1 MKHFNYLTAF
11 AVTLLIGLFASCTPK
26 SDEPEEATLSLS
38 TTAVTI
44 PNAGGEAQAI
54 TVTTNQTKWNAISN
68 AEWLKTTVSGNTLT
82 IVATPNQGGADR
94 AAEVLIVAGSTNEKV
109 SVIQSAADII
119 LEVSPENVV
128 VTNAGET
135 KLVSVKSNATTWT
148 LEVDEAASA
157 WIKRVV
163 FKDFIQLEIAPNT
176 GDARE
181 AKIYAKSGTTQK
193 EIIIQQAGKGA
204 KFVLPYLVVD
214 AARYQLV
221 SYETSQGSFL
231 LGYTAADPGLPS
243 WGIPAS
249 GERFAFA
256 TASAAFPSA
265 LYVFNYD
272 TSLLEVVEYVGT
284 KKTAD
289 IVADGFVDFLKEN
302 GYEDADYDSKSK
314 KVSATN
320 PNNRFSVEMGD
331 SKTGVAVLH
340 FNAPEPEQPQ
350 DYKTFDKFPYDS
362 SYMLGDTQYTAA
374 KVREIEAGIN
384 SKFIKEEK
392 DSSAPGYIK
401 HIQYEVAESLRPLHT
416 RLYFFDNKTK
426 DDAGKPLNNV
436 SEFLAVWAEH
446 TLGVWELKQG
456 AFFLTKEFKALLKKE
471 GFEFYAKSNGN
482 EYYYHAAKKLMV
494 VPRGARFTDVL
505 DGNPVFAMN
514 YFKYEGSDSSTK
526 ARQEA
531 IQKISNRI
539 AEQDKALGRK

>member
-38 TTAVTI
+38 TNAVTI

-82 IVATPNQGGADR
+82 IVATPNQSGADR
-94 AAEVLIVAGSTNEKV
+94 VAEVLVVAGTSEKV
-109 SVIQSAADII
+109 SVIQSAADIV
-119 LEVSPENVV
+119 LEVSPANVV

-181 AKIYAKSGTTQK
+181 AKLYAKSGTTQK
-193 EIIIQQAGKGA
+193 EITIQQAGKGA
-204 KFVLPYLVVD
+204 KFVLPYLVVN
-214 AARYQLV
+214 AVRYQLL
-221 SYETSQGSFL
+221 SYEASQGSFL
-231 LGYTAADPGLPS
+231 LGYTEANPGLPS
-243 WGIPAS
+243 WGIPPA
-249 GERFAFA
+249 GESYTFA
-256 TASAAFPSA
+256 TASAAFPSVF
-265 LYVFNYD
+265 YSFNYD
-272 TSLLEVVEYVGT
+272 TSLMEVIEYVGT
-284 KKTAD
+284 IPTAD
-289 IVADGFVDFLKEN
+289 VVANGFLDFLKEN
-302 GYEDADYDSKSK
+302 GYEDIAYTSN
-314 KVSATN
+314 KVSAYH
-320 PNNRFSVEMGD
+320 PENRFSLEMGD
-331 SKTGVAVLH
+331 SKEGIAILH
-340 FNAPEPEQPQ
+340 FNAPGPEQPQ

-362 SYMLGDTQYTAA
+362 SYMLGDTQYTAP
-374 KVREIEAGIN
+374 KVKEIESKAN
-384 SKFIKEEK
+384 SKVIEEK
-392 DSSAPGYIK
+392 EDSSAPGYIQY
-401 HIQYEVAESLRPLHT
+401 IQYEVAESSRPLHT

-456 AFFLTKEFKALLKKE
+456 AFYLTKEFKALLKKE
-471 GFEFYAKSNGN
+471 GFEFYAKNNGN
-482 EYYYHAAKKLMV
+482 DYYYHAGKKLMV

-514 YFKYEGSDSSTK
+514 YFLYEKDSSSTK

-531 IQKISNRI
+531 IQKISDRI
-539 AEQDKALGRK
+539 AELDKALGRK